1 MRNEQP
7 AVCDCQPRSGLVG
20 LEQRLLVRARAL
32 GCPAGTAVV
41 VGFSGGPDSLA
52 LAAALGRVA
61 AMARLRLLLAH
72 VDHALRDISHEEQET
87 ARRMAATLK
96 LPFRALRA
104 SDPVRRW
111 HPGVGLEEAARRER
125 YRLLAGAANDAA
137 TGSGRGVIALAHHAS
152 DQAETVLLHL
162 LRGSGLTGAGGMAE
176 RAERTVPW
184 WEESDNRGDGAKRA
198 APPTSV
204 VVWRPLVAET
214 GATVRAYA
222 ASLGV
227 RPIEDPSNRDRRFRR
242 NALRHEA
249 LPMLERIS
257 PGATE
262 ALARFGRLAAEEE
275 AALEALAETVVA
287 REIRPDGSLRLVAL
301 AAEPVAIR
309 RRVVRRWLRERTGY
323 RGATADRTE
332 ALLRMIDAGK
342 GGRKVEMGDGWTVRS
357 GGGAIRV
364 GRGLESGAGG
374 RGDGS

>member
-7 AVCDCQPRSGLVG
+7 AVCVGERPSGLVG
-20 LEQRLLVRARAL
+20 LEQRLLARARAL
-32 GCPAGTAVV
+32 DCPAGTAVV
-41 VGFSGGPDSLA
+41 VGFSGGADSLA

-61 AMARLRLLLAH
+61 AKARLRPLLAH
-72 VDHALRDISHEEQET
+72 VDHALRDISQKEQET
-87 ARRMAATLK
+87 AREVAAALR
-96 LPFRALRA
+96 LPFRALRV
-104 SDPVRRW
+104 SDRVRQW

-125 YRLLAGAANDAA
+125 YRLLAATANEAA

-162 LRGSGLTGAGGMAE
+162 LRGAGLTGAGGMAE
-176 RAERTVPW
+176 RVERVVPW
-184 WEESDNRGDGAKRA
+184 WEVRNGQEDGAEPA
-198 APPTSV
+198 APPASV
-204 VVWRPLVAET
+204 VVWRPFVAET

-222 ASLGV
+222 AGLGV
-227 RPIEDPSNRDRRFRR
+227 APIEDPSNRDRRFRR

-249 LPMLERIS
+249 LPMLERIA

-262 ALARFGRLAAEEE
+262 ALARFGRLAAEED

-287 REIRPDGSLRLVAL
+287 RGIRPDGSLRLAAL
-301 AAEPVAIR
+301 AAKPVAIR
-309 RRVVRRWLRERTGY
+309 RRAVRRWLRERTGY

-332 ALLRMIDAGK
+332 ALLRMIDAGD
-342 GGRKVEMGDGWTVRS
+342 GGRQVEIGEGWTVRS

-364 GRGLESGAGG
+364 GRGSESGAGG